1 MQRLI
6 TPERVIELSFPRGE
20 WLPSERIPSSLILH
34 AEERYLRPI
43 VGRTLYT
50 ALLEGD
56 YSAFTEE
63 YIHPLLACAVRYL
76 LLPELRVSVG
86 AAGVAEPSAE
96 GWESASEEAYT
107 ALRRALRE
115 QLRTLRYR
123 LSEALEE
130 QHHQGL
136 MPEYL
141 PDENILNRCGIHG
154 GVVQTY

>member
-6 TPERVIELSFPRGE
+6 TPERVIELAFPRGE
-20 WLPSERIPSSLILH
+20 WLPSEHIPSLLILH

-43 VGRTLYT
+43 VGKTLYA

-56 YSAFTEE
+56 YTAFAEE

-86 AAGVAEPSAE
+86 ATGVAEPSAE

-107 ALRRALRE
+107 ALRRALRG
-115 QLRTLRYR
+115 QLCTLRHR

-130 QHHQGL
+130 QYHQGL

-141 PDENILNRCGIHG
+141 PDKNILNRCSIHG
-154 GVVQTY
+154 GVVQIY